1 MPNAHSSAVTRVFRI
16 IRMVIHTLYGMIIA
30 TLLLPRANPRQRDA
44 IISGWSTSL
53 LTLLNVRVVTR
64 GNLPGPD
71 VTSTM
76 FVANHISWVDIHALN
91 TVRAVRFI
99 AKSEVRGWPVF
110 GWFAQKSNTLFI
122 DRSKKQDAGRIVEV
136 VTESLNAGDCLC
148 YFPEGT
154 TTDGTELKAF
164 KGSILQAAINTE
176 SMVWPFTVR
185 YPNADGSA
193 NTDMAYWG
201 EMSLVDSIWLVLS
214 QRSPVVELEF
224 LPQVSPRGH
233 ERRGLTILVR
243 NTIAGKLNLPHE

>member
-1 MPNAHSSAVTRVFRI
+1 
-16 IRMVIHTLYGMIIA
+16 MVIHTIYGMIIA
-30 TLLLPRANPRQRDA
+30 TVLLPGANPRQRDA
-44 IISGWSTSL
+44 IISRWSTSL
-53 LTLLNVRVVTR
+53 LALLNIRVIAR
-64 GNLPGPD
+64 GTLPGPD

-122 DRSKKQDAGRIVEV
+122 DRSKKHDAGRIVEV
-136 VTESLNAGDCLC
+136 VTESLKAGDCLC

-164 KGSILQAAINTE
+164 KGSIMQAAINTD
-176 SMVWPFTVR
+176 SMIWPFTVR
-185 YPNADGSA
+185 YPDEDGSA
-193 NTDMAYWG
+193 NTEMAYWG

-224 LPQVSPRGH
+224 LPPVSPRGH
-233 ERRGLTILVR
+233 ERRGLTISVR
-243 NTIAGKLNLPHE
+243 QAIAEKLKGTLINSEF